1 MKDERINN
9 KLTLNTYYFFK
20 QWWQLKH
27 MAYFFV
33 APEIV
38 MKYKNDIKSKHRI
51 FKNKENQGRINL
63 AVYIIL
69 KQLLGEPIW
78 PFVFVFLT
86 WNKMLRE

>member
-1 MKDERINN
+1 
-9 KLTLNTYYFFK
+9 
-20 QWWQLKH
+20 

-38 MKYKNDIKSKHRI
+38 MKYKNDIKSNHRI

-69 KQLLGEPIW
+69 KQLLGEPI
-78 PFVFVFLT
+78 
-86 WNKMLRE
+86 